1 MKKLLLAATLAA
13 AVCVQAGTPAED
25 QLLQAL
31 PGIFEK
37 SGAHYRALLEAMK
50 AQPPDSFPKR
60 FQDGKLV
67 AIKPRDWCSGVFPG
81 SLWYLY
87 EYTKDDFWKEQAV
100 AYTER
105 LIEPLRHDASNHDV
119 GFRTYCSAGNG
130 LRLTGDKRYAEFL
143 HDTSAALRTR
153 FDDNLGLIRSWNSP
167 KKGGGHFGTKY
178 IVIIDNM
185 MNLELLEWD
194 AKNGGDPKS
203 DKIARSQA
211 DIT

>member
-13 AVCVQAGTPAED
+13 ATCALAGTPAEEK
-25 QLLQAL
+25 LLKDL

-50 AQPPDSFPKR
+50 AHEPDTFPKR

-67 AIKPRDWCSGVFPG
+67 VIKPKDWCSGFFPG

-119 GFRTYCSAGNG
+119 GFRTYCSSASSAAGT
-130 LRLTGDKRYAEFL
+130 RPRRAAA
-143 HDTSAALRTR
+143 TSA
-153 FDDNLGLIRSWNSP
+153 RSTS
-167 KKGGGHFGTKY
+167 
-178 IVIIDNM
+178 
-185 MNLELLEWD
+185 
-194 AKNGGDPKS
+194 
-203 DKIARSQA
+203 
-211 DIT
+211 